1 VSNATS
7 ASRTYEFLTIE
18 RKDPHVA
25 ILTLSRPEKLNAL
38 NQALLAELEHA
49 VGALQ
54 AEAALR
60 VVIVTGAG
68 EKAFVAGADIG
79 ELAVLDTRGAE
90 AASAFGSRIFRK
102 LETGPQ
108 TVIAA
113 VNGFAL
119 GGGCELALACH
130 IRLASENA
138 KFGLPEVSLGIIPGY
153 GGTQRLPR
161 LVGLGMAS
169 ELIATG
175 RMVDAAEA
183 LRIGLVNR
191 VVPPASL
198 LEEAL
203 ALAGKIAANA
213 PLAVAAAL
221 EAARLS
227 LDTDLDRGLRMES
240 TLFGILG
247 STEDMHAGLK
257 AFVEKKKASFEGR

>member
-7 ASRTYEFLTIE
+7 PSRTYEFLTLE
-18 RKDPHVA
+18 RRDQVA

-38 NQALLAELEHA
+38 NQALLTELEHA
-49 VGALQ
+49 VSALQ
-54 AEAALR
+54 ADTSLR
-60 VVIVTGAG
+60 VVVVTGAG

-90 AASAFGSRIFRK
+90 AASAFGSRIFRR
-102 LETGPQ
+102 LETGPLA
-108 TVIAA
+108 VIAA

-130 IRLASENA
+130 IRIASENA
-138 KFGLPEVSLGIIPGY
+138 KFGLPEVGLGIIPGY

-175 RMVDAAEA
+175 RMVDAEEA

-191 VVPPASL
+191 VVPLASL
-198 LEEAL
+198 LDEAL
-203 ALAGKIAANA
+203 AMAQKIAANA

-221 EAARLS
+221 EAARRGL
-227 LDTDLDRGLRMES
+227 DLDLDQGLRFES

-247 STEDMHAGLK
+247 STEDMHKGLA

>member
-1 VSNATS
+1 VQVEKKDAI
-7 ASRTYEFLTIE
+7 AIVTI
-18 RKDPHVA
+18 A
-25 ILTLSRPEKLNAL
+25 RPEKLNAL
-38 NQALLAELEHA
+38 NRAVLGELDCAFASLFADAA
-49 VGALQ
+49 VRA
-54 AEAALR
+54 
-60 VVIVTGAG
+60 IVLTGAG

-90 AASAFGSRIFRK
+90 EASAYGSAIFRRIA
-102 LETGPQ
+102 ESRAP
-108 TVIAA
+108 VIAA

-119 GGGCELALACH
+119 GGGCELALACA
-130 IRLASENA
+130 IRIASENA
-138 KFGLPEVSLGIIPGY
+138 KFGLPEVGLGIIPGY

-161 LVGLGMAS
+161 IVGFGVAA